1 MNHQMAVLVHNAESF
16 YPNIDVSLS
25 TCNCVCL
32 VGHGLFV
39 AAFLFVVIEEEI

>member
-16 YPNIDVSLS
+16 YPNIA
-25 TCNCVCL
+25 CNCVCL

-39 AAFLFVVIEEEI
+39 AVFLFVVIEEEI